1 MKYDIDS
8 INKRKKFAR
17 SAKRVIDILL
27 VIMIYNF
34 ILVAISCMN
43 KISPISILGYKAYI
57 ITTNSMEPNI
67 HSGDIVIVKK
77 YSESDLNI
85 GEVVTFEQN
94 GKNITHRIADI
105 EEDNSGKKYIT
116 KGDNNNIED
125 SQKITYDEIQGKEV
139 IQIPYLGKMIQILNN
154 EIVFLIV
161 ILTFLILYFCKIQ
174 MKEKMENRREK
185 KKIEEEKK
193 IKN

>member
-8 INKRKKFAR
+8 INKRKKF
-17 SAKRVIDILL
+17 SKSVKKVIDILL
-27 VIMIYNF
+27 VVMIYNF

-43 KISPISILGYKAYI
+43 KISPISIFGYKAYI

-67 HSGDIVIVKK
+67 HSGDIVIEKK

-85 GEVVTFEQN
+85 GDVVTFEQN
-94 GKNITHRIADI
+94 GENITHRISDI
-105 EEDNSGKKYIT
+105 EEDNSEKKYIT

-161 ILTFLILYFCKIQ
+161 ILILLILYFCKIQ
-174 MKEKMENRREK
+174 MKEKIENRREK